1 MHLFFQKIQ
10 NLDDSQVVQ
19 SSSQEPAIRCT
30 NINNDM
36 VIDLRSVHTI
46 DVEQVT
52 APKEKQKPVKVQRN
66 TIEDDMLGGSQEFK
80 KKRYKTK

>member
-1 MHLFFQKIQ
+1 MQIQK
-10 NLDDSQVVQ
+10 LDDSQVVQ

-46 DVEQVT
+46 PSDRDTNKVG
-52 APKEKQKPVKVQRN
+52 APKDKQKKPSSLDAMQ
-66 TIEDDMLGGSQEFK
+66 SQA
-80 KKRYKTK
+80 T